1 MPQVLLAGLLAVVLD
16 VVHILRVFV
25 YDWLRELFNKSF
37 GSEHTELITF
47 YSGRTA
53 LITGASSGLGKELAQ
68 QLALVS
74 NSCEHPINL
83 ILSSRDEEKL
93 KHIAACCR
101 ELSPKSKVMVVLL
114 DLSTLHD
121 FTAAQTND
129 STNISKSLQTYIKI
143 HVLINNA
150 GVSSRGLAL
159 HTSQSVLQSVMNV
172 NFFGPVALTKAVL
185 HEFMTSS
192 GSSLSASG
200 KPVGAIGVISSV
212 QGRLGISERTSYA
225 ASKHALQG
233 YFDCLR
239 CELSSVSGDDYMS
252 VTVISP
258 GYIATSLSLNAIT
271 STGKAYGK
279 TDETTANGYSPSYAA
294 RQSLLA
300 IARREVDYILGDAR
314 VQVAIQARGQL
325 PELLAKKLA
334 SRSKK

>member
-1 MPQVLLAGLLAVVLD
+1 
-16 VVHILRVFV
+16 
-25 YDWLRELFNKSF
+25 
-37 GSEHTELITF
+37 
-47 YSGRTA
+47 
-53 LITGASSGLGKELAQ
+53 
-68 QLALVS
+68 
-74 NSCEHPINL
+74 
-83 ILSSRDEEKL
+83 
-93 KHIAACCR
+93 
-101 ELSPKSKVMVVLL
+101 
-114 DLSTLHD
+114 
-121 FTAAQTND
+121 
-129 STNISKSLQTYIKI
+129 
-143 HVLINNA
+143 
-150 GVSSRGLAL
+150 
-159 HTSQSVLQSVMNV
+159 MNV

-192 GSSLSASG
+192 RGSLSASG

-239 CELSSVSGDDYMS
+239 CELSSVSGNSGDDDMS

-300 IARREVDYILGDAR
+300 IARREVDYILADAK

-334 SRSKK
+334 NRSKK